1 VQGDRTL
8 CGTPDYIAPEI
19 LQRKPYGPS
28 VDIWSA
34 GVVVYILL
42 GGYPPFYDDDEPKLF
57 KKIISG
63 VFQFDSP
70 FWDPV
75 SDAAKDLV
83 TQMLTLDPRKRPTA
97 SELLEHPWINSSEV
111 LCSFQKHIKLYITL
125 FDTCSIVSMHT

>member
-1 VQGDRTL
+1 
-8 CGTPDYIAPEI
+8 
-19 LQRKPYGPS
+19 
-28 VDIWSA
+28 
-34 GVVVYILL
+34 VVYILL

-111 LCSFQKHIKLYITL
+111 CVLL
-125 FDTCSIVSMHT
+125 FKNI